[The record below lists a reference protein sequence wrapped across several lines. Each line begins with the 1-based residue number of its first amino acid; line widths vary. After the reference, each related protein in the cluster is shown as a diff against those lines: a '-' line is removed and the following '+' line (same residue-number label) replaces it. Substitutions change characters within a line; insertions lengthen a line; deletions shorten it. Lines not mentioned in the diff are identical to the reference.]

1 MVCIRRLTW
10 LAVALAFMITAV
22 ETTSAAAF
30 KRVKAG
36 DAAPGFTLPDLDGVP
51 VTLDEYRGSPLT
63 AVCFWA
69 MWSPKSALILGDLGR
84 LAAEFG
90 TNGFRVLAIN
100 AEGADAPSD
109 LSDRIRSY
117 LAEHQITGVRIV
129 VDRDLEQYSTWG
141 VIATPATAFL
151 DADLVI
157 GYEFS
162 GRPSSAYE
170 DMRDHIRQVLG
181 LAEAEAERA
190 RPKRERYR
198 ADKRLTLH
206 YGLAHTLYARG
217 QFSKAARKLKK
228 VIKQDPDFPDAHALM
243 GAIDLGLASE
253 GRKGAED
260 KARASFD
267 KAVQLDGTVP
277 MGLAGQ
283 AHFALEDGDLVRALD
298 LCRKAVSYTED
309 ADLPALPPLPPRSET
324 TETEAPASDAGEAPA
339 EPAGGEK
346 PPGNTAG
353 AEEESEAGQAGADEG
368 AQPAGGTQ
376 EVEPVASVA
385 EIGPAQAAPQAPTV
399 LAYLDRAG
407 ELLADGQEEPAR
419 DLLARVIRGLLAL
432 PEKSGGGKGDP
443 MERMRRMKQGQKP

>member
-1 MVCIRRLTW
+1 MANIRRLTW

-51 VTLDEYRGSPLT
+51 VTLDEYRGDPLT

-69 MWSPKSALILGDLGR
+69 MWSPKSALILKDLGK

-90 TNGFRVLAIN
+90 PNGFRVLAIN

-109 LSDRIRSY
+109 LNDRIRAY
-117 LAEHQITGVRIV
+117 LAEHQITGVRVV

-151 DADLVI
+151 DAGLVI

-162 GRPSSAYE
+162 GRPTSAYE

-190 RPKRERYR
+190 KPKRERYK

-243 GAIDLGLASE
+243 GAIQLGLAGE
-253 GRKGAED
+253 GRKGAQE

-283 AHFALEDGDLVRALD
+283 AHFALEEDDDPVRALE
-298 LCRKAVSYTED
+298 LCREAVSYTED
-309 ADLPALPPLPPRSET
+309 ADLPALPPLPET
-324 TETEAPASDAGEAPA
+324 TDTEALPSTEGQPPPK
-339 EPAGGEK
+339 PAGGEDD
-346 PPGNTAG
+346 PGATSAATAPQDEAGG
-353 AEEESEAGQAGADEG
+353 AEAEGAAEPGDARAAESAAESESAPGG
-368 AQPAGGTQ
+368 AQEAPA
-376 EVEPVASVA
+376 
-385 EIGPAQAAPQAPTV
+385 V

-407 ELLADGQEEPAR
+407 QLLEAGQDEPAR
-419 DLLARVIRGLLAL
+419 KLLARVIRGLLGL
-432 PEKSGGGKGDP
+432 PEGPGGGKGDP
-443 MERMRRMKQGQKP
+443 MERMRRMERARQGQKP